1 MKTYKVIFSPSAEKD
16 IDNIADFLITKLSKD
31 SSYNYVDMMVN
42 EVESLSIYAD
52 CFTSSRY
59 EVVRAVHPDARRM
72 LSHNHKWNYIFHIE
86 DGIVIVDR
94 ILASKMIKK

>member
-1 MKTYKVIFSPSAEKD
+1 MKTYTVIISPSAVQD

-31 SSYNYVDMMVN
+31 SSYNYVDMMIN

-59 EVVRAVHPDARRM
+59 EVIKAIHPNGRRM

-86 DGIVIVDR
+86 DGFVFVDR
-94 ILASKMIKK
+94 ILASKMIKN